1 MMKIKRP
8 NRYPYTRSQWEEET
22 VDYFTYEDGSYF
34 TSHVLK
40 NRLTRE
46 IKNKEVE

>member
-8 NRYPYTRSQWEEET
+8 NRYPYTRSQQEEET

-34 TSHVLK
+34 TSYVLK

-46 IKNKEVE
+46 IKSMEV

>member
-1 MMKIKRP
+1 MKMKRP
-8 NRYPYTRSQWEEET
+8 NKYPYTRSQWEEET
-22 VDYFTYEDGSYF
+22 VNYYTNTDDICF
-34 TSHVLK
+34 TSHILK